1 MAEQQQQQ
9 QPSPS
14 PSPSSPNAA
23 VSPIL
28 RSSKSP
34 GTPLNPDEATKMLN
48 EEHITRL
55 TEDAVRKLTLYTRNE
70 LQATTEDCQL
80 LETMNK
86 TTKEKYADMSQM
98 GQRLMKE
105 MSRLQNTYA
114 DFSTF
119 MAQVDDIDQQTIEI
133 EKVARALDD
142 YSRYLED
149 KLMKANPSSSG
160 PT

>member
-1 MAEQQQQQ
+1 MAEQQDQQQ
-9 QPSPS
+9 QSPS
-14 PSPSSPNAA
+14 PSTSDAA
-23 VSPIL
+23 VSPGL
-28 RSSKSP
+28 RSNKST

-70 LQATTEDCQL
+70 LEATTEDCQL
-80 LETMNK
+80 LEKMNK

-105 MSRLQNTYA
+105 MSRLQNTYS

-119 MAQVDDIDQQTIEI
+119 MAQIDDIDQRTIEI

-142 YSRYLED
+142 YSRYLEG
-149 KLMKANPSSSG
+149 KLMKARPPPSQ
-160 PT
+160 T